1 MSTKQVNFLCF
12 NCQMTCAT
20 IEKFSMHDCVKI
32 NQEAQ
37 VVDPRAVHAPQG
49 DSKLKIEGN
58 DQKTEKEVKSKED
71 VPSPFEKLPD
81 EIILKIFSFLSF
93 KSLGNCNQVSSR
105 MKRIAG
111 DTTLWEQ
118 ARKGFRPISARRYF
132 RYIQTILS

>member
-58 DQKTEKEVKSKED
+58 DKKTEKEVKSKED

-81 EIILKIFSFLSF
+81 EMILQIFSVLSF
-93 KSLGNCNQVSSR
+93 KINHKIYILIYQHTIYQTISCKLGGKEEKHKISLGNFKFQN
-105 MKRIAG
+105 K
-111 DTTLWEQ
+111 L
-118 ARKGFRPISARRYF
+118 
-132 RYIQTILS
+132 